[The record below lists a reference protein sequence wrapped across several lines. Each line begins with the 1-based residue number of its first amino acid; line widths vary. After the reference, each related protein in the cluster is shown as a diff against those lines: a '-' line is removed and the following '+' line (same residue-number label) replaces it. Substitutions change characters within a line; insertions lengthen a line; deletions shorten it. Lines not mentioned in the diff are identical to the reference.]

1 MASEPAPGRSQDSG
15 SDAAAWDPWSEALSS
30 RLDQILVGGIEL
42 RRGSRVQ
49 LAPTRRADILDMA
62 LAGHSAVI
70 EAVEQDLEGRI
81 QVAVIVEADP
91 GRELGAMRQPGHRFF
106 FAPEELQPL
115 EPAALTAP
123 SAPRILLAGIG
134 NIFLGD
140 DGFGVALA
148 QALSAEFRA
157 RVPDGVEVRDFG
169 IRGFD
174 LAMALLEPWD
184 RIVLLDA
191 DPRGGAPGTIY
202 WEQISVR
209 EQAAAGDG
217 MTEPHA
223 LTPVAV
229 LRLAAQMGS
238 VPATVWLAG
247 CEPSAVAVADAEPQS
262 APGLSPEVAAAVPRA
277 AALVRRQIEAWQ
289 LEARRAEAPTGAN
302 PDGTERSGNEVAD
315 LGSAGVGRGVC
326 DQAGDAQH
334 AA

>member
-1 MASEPAPGRSQDSG
+1 MASERAPGRSQDTG
-15 SDAAAWDPWSEALSS
+15 PNAAAWDPWADALPS
-30 RLDQILVGGIEL
+30 RLDRIRVAGIDL
-42 RRGSRVQ
+42 RRGSRVR
-49 LAPTRRADILDMA
+49 LAPARRADILDMA

-70 EAVEQDLEGRI
+70 EAIEQDLEGRI

-115 EPAALTAP
+115 EPAALT
-123 SAPRILLAGIG
+123 APRILLAGIG

-191 DPRGGAPGTIY
+191 APRGGAPGTVY
-202 WEQISVR
+202 WEQISVG

-247 CEPSAVAVADAEPQS
+247 CEPSAVAIADAEPQS
-262 APGLSPEVAAAVPRA
+262 AQGLSPEVAAAVPRA

-315 LGSAGVGRGVC
+315 LGVAGVGRGVC